1 MWEVEEIY
9 RLFLIKIKTF
19 RKIKKRRNK
28 MRKVIGT
35 IVLVALGICVGFMAF
50 AMIWNNGVIPLT
62 KHVIVPAWNV
72 TKLVDKPVATNEEVQ
87 PASNTLSNESNGND
101 VTTTIVVTKPEII
114 PVSNGSSL
122 DSFPGTT
129 AYQVVM
135 NFKDGSTLTKGFMTD
150 LDLQDDK
157 ETWTRIQLV
166 GISDLVVSNSAPLL
180 FFYNGYVFPIAGGQ
194 DQSLGEIW
202 ETAMSNDIKYDAGFS
217 IRQLANGCR
226 ELSSTWTDTNG
237 VEQMQAQT
245 AVNADLASWLEQYC
259 DATEIAQWKADRAT
273 LGMPES
279 LFTK

>member
-1 MWEVEEIY
+1 
-9 RLFLIKIKTF
+9 
-19 RKIKKRRNK
+19 
-28 MRKVIGT
+28 MRKTIGT
-35 IVLVALGICVGFMAF
+35 IVLAILGVCAVFMAV

-87 PASNTLSNESNGND
+87 PANNTLSNESNTDQGNGS
-101 VTTTIVVTKPEII
+101 TAAAAQPEVI
-114 PVSNGSSL
+114 PVSSGSTL
-122 DSFPGTT
+122 NSFPSTT

-135 NFKDGSTLTKGFMTD
+135 NFKDGSTLTKGYMTD

-180 FFYNGYVFPIAGGQ
+180 FFYNGYVFPVSAGT

-202 ETAMSNDIKYDAGFS
+202 ELAMSSDINYDAGFS

-226 ELSSTWTDTNG
+226 ELSSTWIDTNG
-237 VEQMQAQT
+237 IERMQAQT
-245 AVNADLASWLEQYC
+245 AVNADLTSWLETYC